1 MAEVPRFHTIE
12 NTKLSSQISGQLISS
27 IVDSHYKAGDRLP
40 PEREL
45 ASMFRVSR
53 GVVREA
59 LASLGDKG
67 ILSVRQGRATTVSAF
82 EEWSTLDP
90 QVLILLHGDRIFDQV
105 SEVRL
110 ILEPEIAAMAAKS
123 ITPAALEELRPLSD
137 LPETDTVEQHAARD
151 TAFHLAVA
159 KASQNLVLPILL
171 MSISE
176 LLSEVRRRVFL
187 VEGELAKAREWH
199 HRIFVAIEQHDADL
213 ARRVMSA
220 HMEQVH
226 RALHLAMLAGG
237 KLDHEDG
244 RAKDRQP

>member
-1 MAEVPRFHTIE
+1 MAEHPRFHSVE
-12 NTKLSSQISGQLISS
+12 NAKLSSQISHQLVSS
-27 IVDSHYKAGDRLP
+27 IAHAHYKAGDRLP

-59 LASLGDKG
+59 LASLMDKG
-67 ILSVRQGRATTVSAF
+67 ILSVRQGRATIVSSF

-90 QVLILLHGDRIFDQV
+90 QVLILLHGDCIFDQV
-105 SEVRL
+105 SEIRR

-123 ITPAALEELRPLSD
+123 ITPALLEELRNLSD

-151 TAFHLAVA
+151 TAFHLAIA

-176 LLSEVRRRVFL
+176 LLSEVRRRVFD
-187 VEGELAKAREWH
+187 VEGELPKAREWH
-199 HRIFVAIEQHDADL
+199 RRIFAAIDQHDADL
-213 ARRVMSA
+213 ARKLMSD
-220 HMEQVH
+220 HMEQVR
-226 RALHLAMLAGG
+226 RALHEVMHTPGE
-237 KLDHEDG
+237 LDRKDG
-244 RAKDRQP
+244 AES